1 MLFTIRLAFLKN
13 RYFEVWWY
21 IECKRLLQ
29 YLIWDSKTNV
39 RYNPMFNNVTNLIVN
54 IKMEGK

>member
-1 MLFTIRLAFLKN
+1 MLFIIRLDFLKN
-13 RYFEVWWY
+13 RYFEGWWY

-39 RYNPMFNNVTNLIVN
+39 RYNSVFNTVTILIVN